1 MEHKIAKNNLSP
13 NILKITYKPD
23 IYIESIATPKIVLHG
38 MFRVG
43 SSYVYQKIRQSLGNR
58 GICFYE
64 PFHERL
70 LSYHKESH
78 PPNTEDSSMHPRL
91 SDSSSLFD
99 SYDRLIENKV
109 SSEAVPFYSK
119 DMSYYDMTGTI
130 EEINHKKLIYISN
143 LYEFAKNQDVQS
155 ILQPNRTWL
164 LSEKQLKYIFDAEE
178 TTVNHFYIYR
188 SPYDQFMSMLTH
200 AKKTG
205 SPGFFRSL
213 LIILYHASC
222 RQVNMLDSSVS
233 LLVDKMKSTIGEQ
246 EARQDLVKDTA
257 HALLVPLNVETALD
271 IYIETLKL
279 HLVRF
284 PFHMCTTIDINKVSS
299 SLSYRRTI
307 EYVLMR
313 DYIYLDLDDCSIP
326 TYPRGSSEWDA
337 FCRKGG
343 KRLDEEICQRLADS
357 PLAVRPESNGM
368 NTNVS
373 NDWALVQNVS
383 AESLTIQIARGTRLL
398 LIPGSKRTVHKS
410 SLKSLPNGVRIV

>member
-1 MEHKIAKNNLSP
+1 M
-13 NILKITYKPD
+13 
-23 IYIESIATPKIVLHG
+23 
-38 MFRVG
+38 
-43 SSYVYQKIRQSLGNR
+43 
-58 GICFYE
+58 
-64 PFHERL
+64 
-70 LSYHKESH
+70 
-78 PPNTEDSSMHPRL
+78 
-91 SDSSSLFD
+91 
-99 SYDRLIENKV
+99 
-109 SSEAVPFYSK
+109 
-119 DMSYYDMTGTI
+119 
-130 EEINHKKLIYISN
+130 
-143 LYEFAKNQDVQS
+143 
-155 ILQPNRTWL
+155 
-164 LSEKQLKYIFDAEE
+164 
-178 TTVNHFYIYR
+178 
-188 SPYDQFMSMLTH
+188 
-200 AKKTG
+200 
-205 SPGFFRSL
+205 
-213 LIILYHASC
+213 
-222 RQVNMLDSSVS
+222 
-233 LLVDKMKSTIGEQ
+233 
-246 EARQDLVKDTA
+246 
-257 HALLVPLNVETALD
+257 LVPLNVETALD

-279 HLVRF
+279 HLARF

-299 SLSYRRTI
+299 SLSYRRSI